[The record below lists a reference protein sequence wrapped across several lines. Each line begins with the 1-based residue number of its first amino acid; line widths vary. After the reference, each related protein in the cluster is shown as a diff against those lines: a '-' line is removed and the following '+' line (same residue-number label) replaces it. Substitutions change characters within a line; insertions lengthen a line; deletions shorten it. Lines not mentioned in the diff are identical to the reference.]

1 MIRVLII
8 LAFLFATGAAFAQ
21 GKTTIVTTV
30 DGKVTNVEMVDN
42 PVDTPA
48 FYTFAET
55 DSNGKGMVDKA
66 DAHEPGSLAFAV
78 ADLHGDGG
86 LDAQDYAAVA
96 SGETDLP
103 APKQ

>member
-1 MIRVLII
+1 MIRLLII

-48 FYTFAET
+48 FNTFAET
-55 DSNGKGMVDKA
+55 DSNGNGVVDK
-66 DAHEPGSLAFAV
+66 DEAHEAGILAFAV
-78 ADLHGDGG
+78 ADLNGDGG
-86 LDAQDYAAVA
+86 LDEQEYAAVA
-96 SGETDLP
+96 SGETELP